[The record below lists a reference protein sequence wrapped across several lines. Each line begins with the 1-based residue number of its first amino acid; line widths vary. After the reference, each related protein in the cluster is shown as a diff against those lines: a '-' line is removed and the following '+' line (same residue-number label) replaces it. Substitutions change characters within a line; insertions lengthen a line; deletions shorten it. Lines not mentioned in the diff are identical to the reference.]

1 MATDFDSNAIVTSGG
16 IKPSTVDTPA
26 DIRTRVKL
34 LEDIMTIPLP
44 YLGMIVYCEETD
56 CYYKI
61 TKLTS
66 IYIGPSEIKQGAVS
80 EYELLY
86 DDTEIQ
92 DRISALDNTNNN
104 DHNNIINY
112 CNQIKTDMY
121 ELNHEAVRL
130 YQNVNDDIN
139 TAIARADNDYKLASN
154 DIISYE
160 FKRDN
165 NTDYVLTRISKN
177 DNIELVVTYNT
188 NLAIPR
194 QQSIDNNLVLCCN
207 AGLYNT
213 STNKPIG
220 LTIKEGEIVGN
231 GSFSS
236 NWFLAINKNTGML
249 ESGRLS
255 NYETD
260 YLAGRYN
267 YLITAFVPIILNGH
281 SVSEDILADCPNYSA
296 KHPRQIICQ
305 KEDGEILLLTSDGRI
320 EGQEGWTLL
329 EAQDICLQYDV
340 MFAYNL
346 DGGGSAQTVYN
357 NMLISTPIDNNH
369 TEERA
374 VLACLGVRIHNPL
387 NNAPNHDTKEI
398 TRMIG
403 DLKAKYDS
411 QIRELITTI
420 ESLQARIEELENK

>member
-1 MATDFDSNAIVTSGG
+1 MARKVPTSDYL
-16 IKPSTVDTPA
+16 INKAKSEQ
-26 DIRTRVKL
+26 IQKL
-34 LEDIMTIPLP
+34 E
-44 YLGMIVYCEETD
+44 
-56 CYYKI
+56 
-61 TKLTS
+61 
-66 IYIGPSEIKQGAVS
+66 Q
-80 EYELLY
+80 
-86 DDTEIQ
+86 Q
-92 DRISALDNTNNN
+92 
-104 DHNNIINY
+104 
-112 CNQIKTDMY
+112 
-121 ELNHEAVRL
+121 
-130 YQNVNDDIN
+130 
-139 TAIARADNDYKLASN
+139 IARVDNDYNLASN

-177 DNIELVVTYNT
+177 DNLELVVTYNAD
-188 NLAIPR
+188 LATPR

-207 AGLYNT
+207 AGLFNT
-213 STNKPIG
+213 STGNPIG

-249 ESGRLS
+249 ESGKLS

-260 YLAGRYN
+260 YLAERYDN
-267 YLITAFVPIILNGH
+267 LITAFVPIILNGH
-281 SVSEDILADCPNYSA
+281 SVSEDILTDCPNYSV

-369 TEERA
+369 TAERA
-374 VLACLGVRIHNPL
+374 TLTCLGVRVC
-387 NNAPNHDTKEI
+387 NNNSLSHDTKEI

-403 DLKAKYDS
+403 DLKAEINNLAYDN
-411 QIRELITTI
+411 QINELKTII